1 MMVNSQIG
9 HYIGSTVNASGA
21 NTLFIDAYLAE
32 VTFIDGT
39 ALDASSF
46 GQFKA
51 GVWSPKPTSDL
62 TFGVNG
68 FYLRFKSTDINSTG
82 SNRTDPYGSST
93 VQPNNTFAD
102 NSGRGNHLTFS
113 GVAATDVVLDSP
125 TNNFATMN
133 PLMAMDQLYKKPILK
148 YTAILAFQFLRVLK
162 ALFQCLL
169 GNGTGKFT

>member
-1 MMVNSQIG
+1 M
-9 HYIGSTVNASGA
+9 NASGA

-82 SNRTDPYGSST
+82 SNRTDPM
-93 VQPNNTFAD
+93 
-102 NSGRGNHLTFS
+102 
-113 GVAATDVVLDSP
+113 VLAPSSP
-125 TNNFATMN
+125 T
-133 PLMAMDQLYKKPILK
+133 ILLRI
-148 YTAILAFQFLRVLK
+148 ILVVE
-162 ALFQCLL
+162 
-169 GNGTGKFT
+169 TI

>member
-1 MMVNSQIG
+1 M
-9 HYIGSTVNASGA
+9 NASGA

-102 NSGRGNHLTFS
+102 NSGRGNHLTF
-113 GVAATDVVLDSP
+113 
-125 TNNFATMN
+125 
-133 PLMAMDQLYKKPILK
+133 
-148 YTAILAFQFLRVLK
+148 
-162 ALFQCLL
+162 
-169 GNGTGKFT
+169 